1 MVQNTFSQINP
12 STGNGSSNVNATALR
27 NNTGRTNRS
36 DYYVLQATGC
46 ADITLEVEQEGRP
59 SFFDLPASYTVPK
72 EGGYYRI
79 DCKANATGIQ
89 FTFETTQRNSIIEQE
104 GAYSNSYMYSTT
116 NDGTDQSYS
125 SVSNGTAITGD
136 PGATN
141 EYNLRVTNLNGG
153 SQIPSNPGTATRQ
166 LGVLTVVGL
175 STSTTKTCTIY
186 QAGGDPTL
194 SVSPAEIT
202 LPWNA
207 GTAGSTDTF
216 TVTSNTNW
224 TVS

>member
-1 MVQNTFSQINP
+1 MVQNTFSQIDP
-12 STGNGSSNVNATALR
+12 SAGNGSGNVNATALS
-27 NNTGRTNRS
+27 NNTGRNNRS

-46 ADITLEVEQEGRP
+46 ADITLEVEQEGKP
-59 SFFDLPASYTVPK
+59 AFFDLPTSYTVPK
-72 EGGYYRI
+72 EGGIYRI
-79 DCKANATGIQ
+79 DCKANTTGIQ
-89 FTFETTQRNSIIEQE
+89 FTFETTQRASVIEQE
-104 GAYSNSYMYSTT
+104 GAYSNRYMYSAT

-125 SVSNGTAITGD
+125 SVDNGTAITGD
-136 PGATN
+136 PGATK

-153 SQIPSNPGTATRQ
+153 AEIPSNPGTVTRQ
-166 LGVLTVVGL
+166 LGVLTVTDL
-175 STSTTKTCTIY
+175 ATPTTKTCTIY

-194 SVSPAEIT
+194 AVSPAEIT

-207 GTAGSTDTF
+207 GTEGSTDTF